1 MRQKR
6 RRKESKPHNLE
17 LCHLLSFSRTGLLFF
32 PLALCRVRRD
42 PGTYTCPR
50 ALGLVCVRVC
60 ACPCAPVMCTQEKCS
75 QIFLYTECSRERDHS
90 CENSEIG
97 GMFFLSSLF
106 FLPSLLP
113 SFFPIFLVML
123 ILLIYI
129 HSSFL
134 PGDISFLNQSFFLFF
149 LFSWCYI
156 VSVTIIAP
164 FRRSF
169 FFVLPSFFSSLFL
182 LIFAFF
188 YFILVVNFIN
198 ITNLDLQS
206 FIFFSLISFLTG
218 DIFLPN
224 H

>member
-1 MRQKR
+1 M
-6 RRKESKPHNLE
+6 LF
-17 LCHLLSFSRTGLLFF
+17 LGLLSPFSFSRIHYYFVDRLTRLLPSFCTLIFKFPGFLSSFLASFF
-32 PLALCRVRRD
+32 LSYLSGDA
-42 PGTYTCPR
+42 Y
-50 ALGLVCVRVC
+50 
-60 ACPCAPVMCTQEKCS
+60 S
-75 QIFLYTECSRERDHS
+75 SHLYS
-90 CENSEIG
+90 
-97 GMFFLSSLF
+97 FFLSSWRYILPKSV
-106 FLPSLLP
+106 FLP
-113 SFFPIFLVML
+113 
-123 ILLIYI
+123 
-129 HSSFL
+129 
-134 PGDISFLNQSFFLFF
+134 FF